1 MASELRVT
9 TIANN
14 AGTESVGSTYV
25 INGSAKAW
33 VQYNHSSNVVNGS
46 FNTSSMTDVSSGVME
61 QNFSSS
67 MADDDY
73 AAVGIRRTYQFAQH
87 NSDVVQ
93 TGKFKGYTYYITGTG
108 GQTNA
113 QDSTYTHILIHGDL
127 A

>member
-1 MASELRVT
+1 L
-9 TIANN
+9 
-14 AGTESVGSTYV
+14 
-25 INGSAKAW
+25 AKAW

-46 FNTSSMTDVSSGVME
+46 FNTTSMTDVSTGVME

-67 MADDDY
+67 MADGDY
-73 AAVGIRRTYQFAQH
+73 AAVGIRRSYQFAQH

-93 TGKFKGYTYYITGTG
+93 TGKFKGYTYYVSGTS
-108 GQTNA
+108 GQTTA